1 MSALIEFQGFNK
13 FFGDQQVLKGI
24 DLSVQSGEVV
34 VILGPSGCGKS
45 TLLRCLNG
53 LEVAH
58 SGSLRFAGK
67 ELLDKTTDW
76 RQVRQ
81 DVGMV
86 FQSYH
91 LFPHMSVLD
100 NILLGPLKVQ
110 KREPREARAQAEKL
124 LARVGL
130 ADKRDAFPR
139 QLSGGQQQ
147 RIAIVRS
154 LCMNPRVMLFDEVTA
169 ALDPEMVKEVL
180 EVIQGLAREGMTL
193 LIVTHEMAF
202 ARAVADRIV
211 FMDGGR
217 ILEQNPP
224 ELFFTNPQTARAQQ
238 FLEKFSY
245 VEALTSTTSLT
256 TSQTKELELP

>member
-1 MSALIEFQGFNK
+1 MSALIEFKGFNK
-13 FFGDQQVLKGI
+13 FFGEQQVLKEI
-24 DLSVQSGEVV
+24 DLSVKPGEVI

-58 SGSLRFAGK
+58 SGSLNFNGR
-67 ELLDKTTDW
+67 ELLDKGTDW
-76 RQVRQ
+76 RDVRQ
-81 DVGMV
+81 QIGMV

-91 LFPHMSVLD
+91 LFPHMNVLE
-100 NILLGPLKVQ
+100 NLLLGPVKVQ
-110 KREPREARAQAEKL
+110 KRDRRDARAQAEAL
-124 LARVGL
+124 LERVGL
-130 ADKRDAFPR
+130 LDKRDAYPR

-154 LCMNPRVMLFDEVTA
+154 LCMNPKVMLFDEVTA

-211 FMDGGR
+211 FMDAGR

-245 VEALTSTTSLT
+245 VEALPKKT
-256 TSQTKELELP
+256 QTKELEPL

>member
-13 FFGDQQVLKGI
+13 FFGEAQVLKGI
-24 DLSVQSGEVV
+24 DLSVQRGEVV

-58 SGSLRFAGK
+58 SGSLRFAGN
-67 ELLDKTTDW
+67 ELLDKQTDW

-81 DVGMV
+81 DIGMV

-110 KREPREARAQAEKL
+110 QRDPREAREQAEKL
-124 LARVGL
+124 LERVGL
-130 ADKRDAFPR
+130 AEKRDAFPR

-154 LCMNPRVMLFDEVTA
+154 LCMNPQVMLFDEVTA

-180 EVIQGLAREGMTL
+180 EVIQGLVRDGMTL

-202 ARAVADRIV
+202 ARAVADRVV
-211 FMDGGR
+211 FMEAGR
-217 ILEQNPP
+217 ILEQNTP
-224 ELFFTNPQTARAQQ
+224 EAFFTNPQTARAQQ
-238 FLEKFSY
+238 FLEKFSF
-245 VEALTSTTSLT
+245 VSTLPKK
-256 TSQTKELELP
+256 TKELELI

>member
-1 MSALIEFQGFNK
+1 MSALIEFNGFNK
-13 FFGDQQVLKGI
+13 FFGEQQVLKNV
-24 DLSVQSGEVV
+24 DLSVSAGEVV

-53 LEVAH
+53 LESAH
-58 SGSLRFAGK
+58 SGSLKLAGR
-67 ELLDKTTDW
+67 ELLTAKTDW
-76 RQVRQ
+76 REIRQ
-81 DVGMV
+81 QVGMV

-91 LFPHMSVLD
+91 LFGHMTVID
-100 NILLGPLKVQ
+100 NLLLGPLKVQ
-110 KREPREARAQAEKL
+110 KRDRAEALAQAEAL

-130 ADKRDAFPR
+130 LDKHDAYPR

-154 LCMNPRVMLFDEVTA
+154 LCMNPQVMLFDEVTA

-180 EVIQGLAREGMTL
+180 QVIQGLARDGMTL

-211 FMDGGR
+211 FMEAGR
-217 ILEQNPP
+217 ILEQSPP
-224 ELFFTNPQTARAQQ
+224 ETFFTNPRTARAQQ
-238 FLEKFSY
+238 FLEKFSF
-245 VEALTSTTSLT
+245 VESLPERP
-256 TSQTKELELP
+256 QKELI

>member
-13 FFGDQQVLKGI
+13 FFGEQQVLDGI

-58 SGSLRFAGK
+58 SGSLRLAGK
-67 ELLDKTTDW
+67 ELLDKHTDW

-110 KREPREARAQAEKL
+110 KRDLREAREQAEKL

-154 LCMNPRVMLFDEVTA
+154 LCMNPQVMLFDEVTA

-180 EVIQGLAREGMTL
+180 QVIQGLARDGMTL

-211 FMDGGR
+211 FMEAGR
-217 ILEQNPP
+217 ILEQSPP
-224 ELFFTNPQTARAQQ
+224 ESFFTNPQTARAQQ
-238 FLEKFSY
+238 FLEKFSF
-245 VEALTSTTSLT
+245 VSTLPKKI
-256 TSQTKELELP
+256 KELELS